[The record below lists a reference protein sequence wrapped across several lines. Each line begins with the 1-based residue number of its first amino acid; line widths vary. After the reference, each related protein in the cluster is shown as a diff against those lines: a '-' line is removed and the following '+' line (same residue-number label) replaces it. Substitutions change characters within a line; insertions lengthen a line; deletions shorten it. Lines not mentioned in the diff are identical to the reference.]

1 MCYLPHTN
9 IIDLALLESWNLS
22 ACQGRSWF
30 KLWLPR
36 KAQNQRHRL
45 YHKVR
50 RGAENLYGEQ
60 LASLLGKL
68 NQEVSILEARRVGNR
83 CHIRNVEQVWWLPL
97 YYDIPFSWPQST
109 SSQTSLSRLDAGL
122 FLFGKLTCPGD
133 KTSSYLGGTSQNGY
147 VSTHALE
154 VPVDF

>member
-97 YYDIPFSWPQST
+97 YYDIPFSWLDPRAQAARLLSPGLMQVY
-109 SSQTSLSRLDAGL
+109 SS
-122 FLFGKLTCPGD
+122 
-133 KTSSYLGGTSQNGY
+133 
-147 VSTHALE
+147 LE
-154 VPVDF
+154 NWLAQEIRPPVIWGVPPKMAMFPLMC